1 MKLPKFLGGKEEVK
15 KEKSELEKLEDER
28 KLQEAK
34 LRNAEVS
41 DEVIIAT
48 KVNTLFQT
56 LRKGCHSEEEFDRR
70 LRHYAEQSDINVE
83 YLRQEF
89 SYKDGIR
96 RLESLSEENVV
107 KLEKMM
113 KLGKEQK
120 RMLGYKQ

>member
-89 SYKDGIR
+89 SFKTGVK
-96 RLESLSEENVV
+96 RLELLDDKNLD
-107 KLEKMM
+107 KLDKLM
-113 KLGKEQK
+113 KLSKEQQ
-120 RMLGYKQ
+120 RAIGYK